1 MESDKETTE
10 MNFLR
15 QHTKSG
21 SKSITVNL
29 FFTVLIFLSL
39 TSAYSNSGNI
49 ANISQAKAEPSAPVQ
64 LKVIRPKII
73 KDFEISVEQPA
84 DVSPYYRVELYSEV
98 AGQVIFLEKDLGDNV
113 IAGEKLVAIRQSS
126 SSSGAE
132 RVEEI
137 WELKAPFDGVIA
149 SRSIDPGTFVP
160 SAAIVPGAKPL
171 LVLER
176 NDIVTVSMKVPD
188 IFSGFVTFD
197 SMAEVQLDSLPG
209 KVFVTKLARIAPSLN
224 SADRSLTV
232 QVDIYNRSLTEY
244 EQFSRKFK
252 ENQGADLKSRRLPP
266 FPGGVQINQAA
277 DLIPGMYGKIRLRF
291 QNLAERPLIPS
302 ISIIR
307 RGGMDYLFSLD
318 SGIVRLRPITIHY
331 NNGEL
336 ALVSWLVRSESAK
349 SISPLTTSDKIILTQ
364 LSDLEDGQPAI
375 SIESDW

>member
-1 MESDKETTE
+1 